1 MEQKKYFIL
10 DFDSTFTQVEA
21 LDELCEIAQKDNPN
35 RDEILAEIKKTTD
48 LAMEGKLSF
57 RESLEKRLSLLGANK
72 KHIPALISSL
82 KNKVST
88 SIERNKQFFE
98 SHKEQVHIISNGFK
112 DFIDA
117 IVEDY
122 GITADNVHAN
132 TFEFDAK
139 DNIIGFDKENPL
151 SESGGKVEVIKNL
164 NFSDGEVFVIGDG
177 YNDYEI
183 RHAGLA
189 NKFYAFTENVERD
202 VVTEKADH
210 VAPSFDEVLYVNKL
224 PMAISYPKSRIK
236 VLLLENIHPNAKEI
250 LETEGYQV
258 ELRSSAM
265 DEAELC
271 ERIKDVSIL
280 GIRSKTHVTQ
290 KVLDNANRL
299 MAIGAFCIGTNQIDL
314 DACLEK
320 GVVVFNAP
328 FSNTRSVVELA
339 IGEIIML
346 MRGIPDKNRDM
357 HQGKWSKTAVGSN
370 EIRGKKLGIVG
381 SGNIGAQLSVVAET
395 IGLDVYYYDLVEKLA
410 MGNATKCS
418 SLKELLNISDIVTL
432 HVDGRPENKSFFGE
446 EQFKQMKDGA
456 IFLNLARGFVVDIPA
471 LVKYMKNGKIRGAG
485 VDVFPKEPKNNQ
497 EPFESELMGLS
508 NLILTPHI
516 GGSTQEAQENIADFV
531 PNAVIK
537 YINTGNTFN
546 SVNYPNVQLPIL
558 QNAHRLLHVHHN
570 KSGVVA
576 DITNVLAKHNINITG
591 QYLKTNEV
599 IGYMIVDIDTAYNKE
614 VIKDLKAIKNTIKFR
629 VLY

>member
-21 LDELCEIAQKDNPN
+21 MDELCEIAQKDNPE
-35 RDEILAEIKKTTD
+35 RGDILAEIQKTTD
-48 LAMEGKLSF
+48 LAMEGRLSF
-57 RESLEKRLSLLGANK
+57 RESLEKRLSLLNANK
-72 KHIPALISSL
+72 KHIPSLIETL

-98 SHKEQVHIISNGFK
+98 NYAGQVHIISNGFK
-112 DFIDA
+112 DFIDP
-117 IVEDY
+117 IVAEY
-122 GITADNVHAN
+122 GIVAEHVHAN
-132 TFEFDAK
+132 TFVYDEQ
-139 DNIIGFDKENPL
+139 DNIVGFDKQNPL
-151 SESGGKVEVIKNL
+151 SESGGKVKVIESL
-164 NFSDGEVFVIGDG
+164 NFNDGEVVVIGDG

-183 RHAGLA
+183 KHAGLA

-202 VVTEKADH
+202 IVTEKADH

-236 VLLLENIHPNAKEI
+236 VLLLENIHPNAREV

-265 DEAELC
+265 DEDELC
-271 ERIKDVSIL
+271 EKIKDVSIL
-280 GIRSKTHVTQ
+280 GIRSKTHVTRR
-290 KVLDNANRL
+290 VLEHANRL
-299 MAIGAFCIGTNQIDL
+299 MSVCAFCIGTNQIDL

-346 MRGIPDKNRDM
+346 MRGIPDKHRDM
-357 HQGKWSKTAVGSN
+357 HQGKWSKTAVNSN

-381 SGNIGAQLSVVAET
+381 SGNIGAQLSVVAEN
-395 IGLDVYYYDLVEKLA
+395 IGMDVYYYDLVEKLA
-410 MGNATKCS
+410 MGNATKCD
-418 SLKELLNISDIVTL
+418 SLKELLNISDVVTL
-432 HVDGRPENKSFFGE
+432 HVDGRPENENMFGE
-446 EQFKQMKDGA
+446 EEFQQMKDGA

-471 LVKYMKNGKIRGAG
+471 LVKYIKNGKIRGAG
-485 VDVFPKEPKNNQ
+485 VDVFPTEPKNNK
-497 EPFESELMGLS
+497 EPFVSELMGMP
-508 NLILTPHI
+508 NVILTPHI

-537 YINTGNTFN
+537 FINTGNTFN
-546 SVNYPNVQLPIL
+546 SVNYPNVQLPTL
-558 QNAHRLLHVHHN
+558 KNAHRLLHVHKN
-570 KSGVVA
+570 VSGVIA
-576 DITNVLAKHNINITG
+576 NITNVLAKHNINIIG
-591 QYLKTNEV
+591 QYLKTNEI
-599 IGYMIVDIDTAYNKE
+599 IGYMIVDIDKEYNQE
-614 VIKDLKAIKNTIKFR
+614 VIKDLKAIDNTIKFR